1 MTRLR
6 ISPCDH
12 SPFYVVDQSPTYNAV
27 SALANMGNDG
37 GSIPTRRELVKE
49 AARNQSAT
57 DLKEKQ
63 REHLAHRWSQCPV
76 SHKALVKP
84 IVSDYSG
91 DLYNKDAIL
100 QFLLPAEVSP
110 IDKEEYEKFIQ
121 GRVKSLKDVVE
132 VHFEVEHDE
141 KLKSERWI
149 CPITSKELGPAVKA
163 VYLVPCGHAFSQEAI
178 TEMKADQCSQCG
190 TAYEPRDIV
199 PILPSTEADKE
210 TVLKRIEALRAEG
223 LTHSLK
229 KAHGSKKRKANGEIK
244 HLNGEETAANGKT
257 EPPLGMKRSKEPIER
272 SGTPQSGTSTP
283 RPPVGIKNA
292 ATASLTTRVLEEEEA
307 KKKRRLQNENISS
320 LYTKKLDND
329 KKHSDGSFMT
339 RGFSIPTKAR

>member
-1 MTRLR
+1 
-6 ISPCDH
+6 
-12 SPFYVVDQSPTYNAV
+12 
-27 SALANMGNDG
+27 MGNDG

-49 AARNQSAT
+49 AARNPTAT

-110 IDKEEYEKFIQ
+110 IDKDEYEKFIQ

-132 VHFEVEHDE
+132 VQFEVDLDE
-141 KLKSERWI
+141 QTKTERWI
-149 CPITSKELGPAVKA
+149 CPITSKELGPSVKA

-178 TEMKADQCSQCG
+178 TQIQAEQCSQCG
-190 TAYEPRDIV
+190 TAYVSRDVV
-199 PILPSTEADKE
+199 PILPSTEADKSV
-210 TVLKRIEALRAEG
+210 VLNRIEDLRSQG

-229 KAHGSKKRKANGEIK
+229 KAPGSKKRKANGETKHTNGDEIAASGKVEVSSEIK
-244 HLNGEETAANGKT
+244 KL
-257 EPPLGMKRSKEPIER
+257 KEPVQR
-272 SGTPQSGTSTP
+272 PATPQSGTSTP
-283 RPPVGIKNA
+283 KPSNGIKNA
-292 ATASLTTRVLEEEEA
+292 STASLTARVLEEEQA
-307 KKKRRLQNENISS
+307 KKKQKLESEHISS
-320 LYTKKLDND
+320 LYSKGTKE
-329 KKHSDGSFMT
+329 SDANFMT